1 MFCILVIVSIYRNKD
16 KIYKDDQKE
25 KENLSYLF
33 GMWTREEGEAFD
45 KYIEESCE
53 QIDWEDWDMKPPKP
67 K

>member
-1 MFCILVIVSIYRNKD
+1 MIKKKKR
-16 KIYKDDQKE
+16 
-25 KENLSYLF
+25 NLSYLF